1 MQIGAKRRLFS
12 VRCDSTT
19 ANEKA
24 VRVKQHLGDHI
35 HIH

>member
-1 MQIGAKRRLFS
+1 MQIGAEHRLFS

-24 VRVKQHLGDHI
+24 VWVKQHLDDHI